1 MKTLKD
7 HNQSG
12 FTLIEAIAVLVIMG
26 ILTVGLIVGLV
37 DGVQNYIFA
46 SNASQLSQKAQVA
59 LARIN
64 KELIDV
70 TAISNISASNVDYT
84 RPYSPPSCLQ
94 TAGCQYRIQMQ
105 NNQILLQGINP
116 VISPQILVNNVT
128 TYSAGNNFLTFNDFS
143 GATWSLETGNTV
155 NNLAKINVLL
165 MLTNGS
171 NQSLTFNTSI
181 NPRQGSSL
189 NAPKLY

>member
-12 FTLIEAIAVLVIMG
+12 FTLIETIAVLVIMG
-26 ILTVGLIVGLV
+26 ILAVGLV
-37 DGVQNYIFA
+37 VGLVEGVQSYIFA
-46 SNASQLSQKAQVA
+46 SNATQLSQKAQVA

-84 RPYSPPSCLQ
+84 RPYSPPSCQQ

-116 VISPQILVNNVT
+116 VISPQILVNNVAA
-128 TYSAGNNFLTFNDFS
+128 YSGGNNFLTFNDFS
-143 GATWSLETGNTV
+143 GASWSLETGNTV

-165 MLTNGS
+165 VLTNGS